1 MVGSEL
7 AAYSD
12 YLLKRADSELSV
24 RSRLSDITKRLA
36 PYYVRV
42 FGIPEIG
49 VQMRIRR
56 IARLIPR
63 EDISVVDIGCGAGIM
78 LAQLRRRCA
87 AARLVGIE
95 PDPRSAQ
102 IARESHPYAQ
112 IYCDDVQAFATQHS
126 GTFDYAVCLDVLE
139 HIPDDA
145 VDSFIRSCARLLK
158 PGGRLVIHV
167 PHQAQFHPIRA
178 MNKWSHPDHQRE
190 GFSVPGLRST
200 LERSGLQV
208 ELIQPRMFFIPSLAW
223 DLNMLCAATPL
234 QAVVFPFLMVAAT
247 IGELFPTAKHNA
259 LFGVARA
266 PG

>member
-24 RSRLSDITKRLA
+24 RSRLSDITRRLA

-56 IARLIPR
+56 IARLIPKK
-63 EDISVVDIGCGAGIM
+63 DMSVVDIGCGAGIM
-78 LAQLRRRCA
+78 LAQLRRRCTA
-87 AARLVGIE
+87 TRLAGIE
-95 PDPRSAQ
+95 PDARSAQ
-102 IARESHPYAQ
+102 IARESHPYAE
-112 IYCDDVQAFATQHS
+112 IYCDDVQAVAAQRS
-126 GTFDYAVCLDVLE
+126 GAFDYAVCLDVLE

-145 VDSFIRSCARLLK
+145 VDSFIRACAQLLK
-158 PGGRLVIHV
+158 PGGTLIIHV

-178 MNKWSHPDHQRE
+178 MNRWSHPDHQRE
-190 GFSVPGLRST
+190 GFSVPALRSA
-200 LERSGLQV
+200 LERAGLQV

-234 QAVVFPFLMVAAT
+234 QAVVFPLLMLAAT
-247 IGELFPTAKHNA
+247 VGELIPTARHNA